1 MYGNRIQGLSPDG
14 GQTHGC
20 LSSYQNVISAHNMP
34 CPTIQWNTPTFDIW
48 FWQHCDLKIF
58 SNSVFSAHE
67 ILLAGGWPKTEI
79 LSIRLLGSDNCP
91 HRPSIDTYH
100 SLKPEAFQILWPV
113 LNQAFS
119 GGSQWWWD
127 TTLLSMGSL
136 AIGIHHHENAE
147 KCGFIRWRKQV
158 QILHCINHQ
167 KRGRGPRMWKNVDYW
182 EGCPNMAGWSK
193 ETWVKRFGLDPLHVA
208 LRLDQHNFIP
218 ILLLIIIFIFVVHL
232 FTSRYLSHWSHL
244 KAFSPLLWSLDMWP
258 IPSNNDLKSLLT
270 AKCPEPVQITDA
282 RVRRTWRPL
291 SSLISTPL

>member
-1 MYGNRIQGLSPDG
+1 MYGNRIQELF
-14 GQTHGC
+14 THGC
-20 LSSYQNVISAHNMP
+20 LSSYQNVISAQTMP
-34 CPTIQWNTPTFDIW
+34 CPTIQLNTPTFW
-48 FWQHCDLKIF
+48 FWQHCELNIF
-58 SNSVFSAHE
+58 SNWVFSAHE

-182 EGCPNMAGWSK
+182 RVAQTWQVGQRRLGSK
-193 ETWVKRFGLDPLHVA
+193 DLDL
-208 LRLDQHNFIP
+208 
-218 ILLLIIIFIFVVHL
+218 ILC
-232 FTSRYLSHWSHL
+232 TSPFDWINTTLSPSS
-244 KAFSPLLWSLDMWP
+244 FSSSSL
-258 IPSNNDLKSLLT
+258 S
-270 AKCPEPVQITDA
+270 
-282 RVRRTWRPL
+282 L
-291 SSLISTPL
+291 SSIYLRRVIYHTGHI